1 MSKYLNRVKILQ
13 AMSHPVRLQIL
24 EILAQGPACVCDLIS
39 QTQQRQAYISQHLML
54 LRKTGMVKSTRL
66 GINIQYELAQPV
78 ITKDILRC
86 VLQNQPCENSN
97 QGETKMS
104 NTNNNG
110 TWHGI
115 PREEIEWYPTVV
127 ADRCIGC
134 GLCATSC
141 GRGVY
146 AFDYEANKPVVVAPQ
161 MCMVGCTTCATICSR
176 DALEFPSAGF
186 IRQLIRDRKILTHSK
201 NMLRD
206 NREKYDVAA
215 RQPVGA

>member
-1 MSKYLNRVKILQ
+1 
-13 AMSHPVRLQIL
+13 
-24 EILAQGPACVCDLIS
+24 
-39 QTQQRQAYISQHLML
+39 
-54 LRKTGMVKSTRL
+54 
-66 GINIQYELAQPV
+66 
-78 ITKDILRC
+78 
-86 VLQNQPCENSN
+86 
-97 QGETKMS
+97 MS